1 MIACIIEFAIRPG
14 VEERRDQ
21 LVRELME
28 AVVTVDGFI
37 SKETF
42 ESRDK
47 PGKLITLSYW
57 RDADGLRAW
66 MKHPAHARNVVVGKR
81 SVFSYYRIQV
91 ASVTRDID
99 WTMPPT
105 AADAAPGLPQ

>member
-1 MIACIIEFAIRPG
+1 MIACIIEFIIRPG
-14 VEERRDQ
+14 AEGRRDQ

-66 MKHPAHARNVVVGKR
+66 MKHPAHARNVIVGKR

-105 AADAAPGLPQ
+105 VGGAAGLSQ